1 MPRLTG
7 VLSNTAVRTSVC
19 PMAQLSQA
27 MGTLVACSVAMCGLR
42 TRPRTNVD
50 PPRVKLPSAG
60 GISSRRSRGDN
71 LYRWDAR
78 GVNYQ
83 HGLDARQSLAVA
95 RPVYPPSRLLIL
107 VRLRPSNQLFSL
119 PTSSAAVA
127 FLVVRRTP
135 L

>member
-1 MPRLTG
+1 MPPPYG
-7 VLSNTAVRTSVC
+7 VLSDTAVRTSVC

-27 MGTLVACSVAMCGLR
+27 MGTLVACSVAMCGLW

-78 GVNYQ
+78 GGNYQ
-83 HGLDARQSLAVA
+83 HGLNARQSLAIA
-95 RPVYPPSRLLIL
+95 RPDIPL
-107 VRLRPSNQLFSL
+107 
-119 PTSSAAVA
+119 AAC
-127 FLVVRRTP
+127 
-135 L
+135 